1 MSNDL
6 SKVRPLGAAIGAGVR
21 ALRLEQ
27 NLTQDELA
35 RRLRSAGLDWDQGAL
50 ARLEAGRRG
59 ASPEQELLLALALGV
74 ERYRLVAGEDDEW
87 VTLSPRAR
95 WRVAAVRGAYA
106 GANPGDMPAGDFEDP
121 VKRSARRAA
130 GAILGRAEQR
140 AAASKLWPRATVGQ
154 LNEVVEAV
162 GDAERK
168 AARHLGVDPVAVSAV
183 AHKRWGRSFT
193 AVRDARAA
201 ALAEEGAGRRALQ
214 ALRGHVTRQ
223 LLTELAPILEQ
234 EASK

>member
-1 MSNDL
+1 VSNDQL
-6 SKVRPLGAAIGAGVR
+6 KARSLGAVIGAGVK

-27 NLTQDELA
+27 ELTQDELA
-35 RRLRSAGLDWDQGAL
+35 RRLRNVGLDWDQGAV
-50 ARLEAGRRG
+50 ARLEAGGRG
-59 ASPEQELLLALALGV
+59 VSPEQELLLAWALGV
-74 ERYRLVAGEDDEW
+74 ERYRLVAGEDDQW

-95 WRVAAVRGAYA
+95 WRIAAVRSAYA

-140 AAASKLWPRATVGQ
+140 AAASKLWPRATVAQ

-168 AARHLGVDPVAVSAV
+168 AARHLGVDPVTVSAA
-183 AHKRWGRSFT
+183 AHRKWGRSFT
-193 AVRDARAA
+193 AERDTRAA
-201 ALAEEGAGRRALQ
+201 DLVEEGAGRRALQ

-223 LLTELAPILEQ
+223 LLAELAPILE
-234 EASK
+234 EKR